1 MASTGSIKLQRGANA
16 ALSELMPIVGTVV
29 VGFGWRLIESNGPV
43 TELVPSAIV
52 CNARG
57 QAVDDEHLI
66 FFNQLATPDG
76 TVQYVSGGDEE
87 QIELDLAGVPEKVD
101 KIVFV
106 VYADPDLRKPG
117 NFGSVRSAYF
127 RLADRTGTELV
138 RYDIEEGSGNEVTA
152 MIFGEIYRHNGAWKV
167 RAVGQGYSTG
177 LKGVAKDFGVAI

>member
-16 ALSELMPIVGTVV
+16 SISDLMPIVGTVV
-29 VGFGWRLIESNGPV
+29 VGFGWRLIEGRGPV

-52 CNARG
+52 CDESGHALS
-57 QAVDDEHLI
+57 DEHLV

-76 TVQYVSGGDEE
+76 AVTYVDGGDEE
-87 QIELDLAGVPEKVD
+87 QIELDLSKVPEKVD

-106 VYADPDLRKPG
+106 VYADPDLRNPG
-117 NFGSVRSAYF
+117 NFGAVRGAYV
-127 RLADRTGTELV
+127 RLADRSGSELV

-152 MIFGEIYRHNGAWKV
+152 MIFGEVYRHRGAWKV

-177 LKGVAKDFGVAI
+177 LTGVAKDFGVAI